1 MSQMEITVKKIDNG
15 FIAIYGYTK
24 ADALGDV
31 DKAYGTIYGVTAPE
45 AFSKAYQLLDG
56 IGATDL
62 REVRRVD

>member
-15 FIAIYGYTK
+15 FIALYGFT
-24 ADALGDV
+24 DSLTD
-31 DKAYGTIYGVTAPE
+31 DKAYGTVYGASAPE

-56 IGATDL
+56 LGATQL